1 MPNVAFFAAILR
13 LRLLPGLIPL
23 GPKLFAT
30 PILVLQL
37 LACIVSVVLG
47 IGLNTVLKQAD
58 VLIGGIS
65 NLDGWQVAQQQ
76 CNPDTKIIIFGASL
90 QFWNTQTVG
99 DVSSLPVGNRI
110 VILVL

>member
-13 LRLLPGLIPL
+13 LRLQPEVIPL

-30 PILVLQL
+30 PILILQL

-58 VLIGGIS
+58 FLVGAMHDT
-65 NLDGWQVAQQQ
+65 DGWQVAQQQ

-90 QFWNTQTVG
+90 QFWNTQSVE
-99 DVSSLPVGNRI
+99 DVSNLPAGNKI